1 MKINRT
7 SFYTAFLFLCLLS
20 PGNPTCGIAW
30 GATDITAT
38 EVLEG
43 IQRRYEVT
51 DFEADFHQESYL
63 EAMEIVDTAQGHVWF
78 RPPSQMRWHY
88 KTPEEYFLI
97 MNQENIWLYWPE
109 DNQVMV
115 GKPETYLGHAEMGT
129 FFSEPAQ
136 LMESFRV
143 EKADE
148 TFDRQNVYSLKLT
161 PKTPEPNLD
170 RAFLLISTDTFCIVE
185 SIIYN
190 AFGDKTR
197 IRFSNIKFNQDI
209 DTSLFQFVAP
219 EGAQILQLAP
229 R

>member
-1 MKINRT
+1 M
-7 SFYTAFLFLCLLS
+7 FVYMAFLFLYLLV
-20 PGNPTCGIAW
+20 PGTPSTPMSGVAW
-30 GATDITAT
+30 GKTDITAT

-43 IQRRYEVT
+43 IQRRYKVT

-88 KTPEEYFLI
+88 KTPEEYILI
-97 MNQENIWLYWPE
+97 MNQKNIWIYWPE

-115 GKPETYLGHAEMGT
+115 GTPETYLGHAEMGT
-129 FFSEPAQ
+129 FFSEPSR

-143 EKADE
+143 ERSDE
-148 TFDRQNVYSLKLT
+148 TFGRQNVYSLKLT
-161 PKTPEPNLD
+161 PKKPDPNLD
-170 RAFLLISTDTFCIVE
+170 RAFLLISTDTFCIIE
-185 SIIYN
+185 ASSYN
-190 AFGDKTR
+190 TFGDKTR
-197 IRFSNIKFNQDI
+197 IHFSNIRFDQGI
-209 DTSLFQFVAP
+209 DASLFNFVAP